1 VEVKDMFDKL
11 KRMFED
17 ERATGIMVACAE
29 ATDTLCCGGQGIGRG
44 ILVPITNQ
52 IVKLVFG

>member
-1 VEVKDMFDKL
+1 MFDKL

-29 ATDTLCCGGQGIGRG
+29 AADTLICGGQGILRG
-44 ILVPITNQ
+44 GLVPIGNQ
-52 IVKLVFG
+52 FLKLVMG